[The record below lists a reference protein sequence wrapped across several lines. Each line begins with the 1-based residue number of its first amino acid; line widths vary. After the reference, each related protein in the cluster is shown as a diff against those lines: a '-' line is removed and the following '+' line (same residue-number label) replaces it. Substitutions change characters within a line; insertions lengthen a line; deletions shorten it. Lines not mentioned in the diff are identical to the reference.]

1 MPISTIQSN
10 DTSSN
15 IESEAHIDTECS
27 LDDTKS
33 FQSAKNDIGYTEE
46 LIVEYWFRTNPPQS
60 MNHISIAVI
69 VHMVIDYVPYH
80 KHLRFDAEFKSEL
93 VNLSKDR
100 LTATKNANCEDDNIH
115 VLADIQPVTSGKH
128 AWRLHVEYTFVC

>member
-80 KHLRFDAEFKSEL
+80 QPLRFDSEFKSED
-93 VNLSKDR
+93 VSLSKDC
-100 LTATKNANCEDDNIH
+100 LTATKEASGNRY

-128 AWRLHVEYTFVC
+128 AWRLHVECTFVC